1 MKSSMH
7 FVATVVG
14 IVLAGSAAA
23 FLLPDGTAR
32 RAVLG
37 AGILALGTQIP
48 AHFLLRG
55 WRRRN
60 DRFIA
65 AIGLGFAQRVVVL
78 VTGIVLF
85 ALPGRADPL
94 PFLMSLGTFLV
105 AIAIVE
111 SCFEHVRVRNRAATL
126 ES

>member
-1 MKSSMH
+1 MH
-7 FVATVVG
+7 FVATVAG
-14 IVLAGSAAA
+14 LVLAGAVVA
-23 FLLPDGTAR
+23 FLLLDGTAR

-48 AHFLLRG
+48 AHFLLNG

-78 VTGIVLF
+78 VAGIVLF

-94 PFLMSLGTFLV
+94 PFLLSLGTFLV
-105 AIAIVE
+105 ATAVAE
-111 SCFEHVRVRNRAATL
+111 SCFEHLRVRNRATAPK
-126 ES
+126 S

>member
-1 MKSSMH
+1 MH
-7 FVATVVG
+7 FVATIVG
-14 IVLAGSAAA
+14 IVLVGAMAA
-23 FLLPDGTAR
+23 FLLLDGPAR

-48 AHFLLRG
+48 AHFLLNG

-78 VTGIVLF
+78 VAGIVLF

-94 PFLMSLGTFLV
+94 PFLLSLGTFLV
-105 AIAIVE
+105 ATAVAE
-111 SCFEHVRVRNRAATL
+111 SCFEHLRVRNRATAL